1 MRVNHRLLRGASYRS
16 ISASSNRRCISA
28 TLVVP
33 ADDRI
38 RPRRTT
44 TTTHSYRPPLVPFFP
59 PHHPRA
65 MRQPRRS
72 SRPIVP
78 VNIVHHPVL
87 TTAPATTASSAAWS
101 NPPPLIPPPSDVALI
116 VIDGIVVVVVDERRG
131 RLRRKDERV
140 LVMTIPSPLRCRI
153 VCGGGIRTAM
163 LVAVAFASLPSML
176 RPSSPPA
183 AIDVARRIV
192 GNAISRRRRRHCCST
207 ARQRPTTLHGVAA
220 RRLVNDRRL
229 CFPPSSR
236 KVAGRAG
243 KDGSRAPLCSGPSA
257 GRRFARGHQ
266 PWQRRGGGP
275 WQRPR
280 LGRVR
285 GRQRWHD
292 AAPKGGSR
300 SGNKPREA
308 REILVEGGV
317 LVNRGTAPPRP
328 RRERTPP
335 THPMKEA

>member
-1 MRVNHRLLRGASYRS
+1 MRVNHRLRGASYRS

-65 MRQPRRS
+65 MRQHRRS

-87 TTAPATTASSAAWS
+87 TTAATTASSAAWS

-140 LVMTIPSPLRCRI
+140 LVMTIPSP

-176 RPSSPPA
+176 RPPPQ
-183 AIDVARRIV
+183 RST
-192 GNAISRRRRRHCCST
+192 SRGASW
-207 ARQRPTTLHGVAA
+207 ATLFRDDDNGIAA

-229 CFPPSSR
+229 CTASLLGGSSTTDDFASHPPPVRSPGAR
-236 KVAGRAG
+236 G
-243 KDGSRAPLCSGPSA
+243 KMEA

-317 LVNRGTAPPRP
+317 LVNRGTAPPP
-328 RRERTPP
+328 AATGTDPP
-335 THPMKEA
+335 QPIR